1 MKISRRPVSGIL
13 FACACTALS
22 LALIT
27 NARAAER
34 QVLRNHAVRAVSE
47 FNLTPVER
55 LTTSTNLDL
64 AICLPLRNQEDLTNL
79 LQQQYEPTSSQYHH
93 WLTPEEFA
101 TKFGPTEQ
109 DYQAVIE
116 FARANGFTI
125 TGTHPNR
132 TLLDVRGSVANI
144 ERTFRVTLHVY
155 QHPTEAREFYAP
167 DVEPSLDLMVPV
179 LRIGGLD
186 NFALPRPLNVQ
197 RTPQIQ
203 PEDATPD
210 TGSGPGGAYMGSDF
224 RTAYA
229 PGVPLDGT
237 GQIVALV
244 EFDGYHAAD
253 ITKYESQAKLPNVT
267 LTNVSVDGFGGT
279 PSANL
284 GQVLEVSLDIEMTI
298 SMAPGLREV
307 AVYEAASKRN
317 PLDILNQI
325 ATDDLARQISCS
337 WGLADDD
344 SFDQVYQQ
352 FAAQGQSF
360 FQASGDNGAF
370 NSSFPNQQQSDT
382 PFVTLVGGTTLT
394 TGSGKAWHAE
404 AVWNWNTGT
413 TPADTNDASGGGIS
427 TTYLIPSWQAD
438 IDLGSSKGS
447 TTRRNVPDVA
457 MTADNIFVIYNK
469 GSMTSVGGT
478 SCSAP
483 LWAGFAALVNQQ
495 AVSNQQPSVGFI
507 NPAIYAIG
515 TGSTY
520 TVCFH
525 DIKTGNN
532 ETFYSPT
539 KFSAVTGYD
548 LCTGWGTPTGSNLVN
563 ALVGTTNLAVAA
575 LCRDVTTNADAD
587 CLVDVPASAVDN
599 GSYSTVGTIISR
611 SLSPP
616 GPYPQ
621 GVTQV
626 TLSIT
631 DSLANAASCIAFVTV
646 VDGTPPSITCPDD
659 IVTNVPS
666 GVTKVN
672 VNFAT
677 PLASDNCGVPTV
689 SCTPAS
695 GSSFKLGTT
704 PVICTATDA
713 AGNTNN
719 CTFDITV
726 TQGGGTNACTF
737 TLNATDITLA
747 AKGGKKNVSVKV
759 TGTGCSWT
767 AVSNDPFI
775 TITSG
780 SSGTGNGKVDFTV
793 PGNTNSSP
801 LIGTMTIAGQTFTV
815 NQAAGGCTLKLSPK
829 TGKIKA
835 TGGAATVKVTPNFSD
850 CAWTAVS
857 NDGFITITGGASGV
871 GKGTVSYTVAPNT
884 NTTALTGSITI
895 GTNTF
900 TVTEAA
906 AK

>member
-1 MKISRRPVSGIL
+1 M
-13 FACACTALS
+13 S

-34 QVLRNHAVRAVSE
+34 QVLRGHAVKAVSE
-47 FNLTPVER
+47 FNLAPVER
-55 LTTSTNLDL
+55 LATSTNLDL
-64 AICLPLRNQEDLTNL
+64 AICLPLRNQDALTNL
-79 LQQQYEPTSSQYHH
+79 LQQQYEPTSPQYHH

-101 TKFGPTEQ
+101 AQFGPTEQ

-186 NFALPRPLNVQ
+186 NFAMPRPLNVQ

-229 PGVPLDGT
+229 PGVPLDGS

>member
-1 MKISRRPVSGIL
+1 LVSTW
-13 FACACTALS
+13 AALS

-34 QVLRNHAVRAVSE
+34 QVLRNHAVSAVSQ
-47 FNLTPVER
+47 FNLPAVER

-64 AICLPLRNQEDLTNL
+64 AICLPLRNQDALTNL
-79 LQQQYEPTSSQYHH
+79 LQQQYEPTSPQYHH
-93 WLTPEEFA
+93 WLTPEEFTA
-101 TKFGPTEQ
+101 KFGPTEQ
-109 DYQAVIE
+109 DYQVAIE
-116 FARANGFTI
+116 FAKANGFTV
-125 TGTHPNR
+125 TKTHPNR

-155 QHPTEAREFYAP
+155 QHPTEARTFYAP
-167 DVEPSLDLMVPV
+167 DVEPSLDLLVPV

-186 NFALPRPLNVQ
+186 NYVVPRPLNIQ
-197 RTPQIQ
+197 RPRQNQ
-203 PEDATPD
+203 PESATPD
-210 TGSGPGGAYMGSDF
+210 TGSGPGGEYMGSDF
-224 RTAYA
+224 RTAYV
-229 PGVPLDGT
+229 PGVSLDGS
-237 GQIVALV
+237 GQVVALV

-253 ITKYESQAKLPNVT
+253 ITKYESQAKLPNVP
-267 LTNVSVDGFGGT
+267 LVNVSVDGFGGT

-284 GQVLEVSLDIEMTI
+284 DQVLEVSLDIEMVV

-307 AVYEAASKRN
+307 AVYEAVSKRN
-317 PLDILNQI
+317 PLDLLNQI
-325 ATDDLARQISCS
+325 ATDNLAQQISCS
-337 WGLADDD
+337 WGFGDDA

-370 NSSFPNQQQSDT
+370 TSSFPNQQQSDT

-404 AVWNWNTGT
+404 TVWNFNTGT
-413 TPADTNDASGGGIS
+413 TPADTNGASGGGIS
-427 TTYLIPSWQAD
+427 TTYAIPTWQQG
-438 IDLGSSKGS
+438 INMSPSKGS
-447 TTRRNVPDVA
+447 NTKRNIPDVA
-457 MTADNIFVIYNK
+457 MTADNVFVIYNK
-469 GSMTSVGGT
+469 GSMTAVGGT

-483 LWAGFAALVNQQ
+483 LWAAFTALVNQQ
-495 AVSNQQPSVGFI
+495 AVSNQLPSVGFL

-532 ETFYSPT
+532 ETFYSPS
-539 KFSAVTGYD
+539 KFVAVTGYD

-563 ALVGTTNLAVAA
+563 TLVGTTNLAVAA

-616 GPYPQ
+616 GPYPR

-646 VDGTPPSITCPDD
+646 VDGTPPSITCPGD
-659 IVTNVPS
+659 IITNVPS
-666 GVTKVN
+666 GVTKIN

-689 SCTPAS
+689 SSTPAS

-704 PVICTATDA
+704 PVHCTATDS
-713 AGNTNN
+713 AGNTNT
-719 CTFDITV
+719 CTFNVTV
-726 TQGGGTNACTF
+726 TQGGGTNSCTF

-780 SSGTGNGKVDFTV
+780 SSGTGNGKVNFTV
-793 PGNTNSSP
+793 PGNTNTAP

-815 NQAAGGCTLKLSPK
+815 NQAAGGCTLKVSPK
-829 TGKIKA
+829 AGKIKA
-835 TGGAATVKVTPNFSD
+835 TGGAATVKVTPNFTN
-850 CAWTAVS
+850 CTWTAVS

-900 TVTEAA
+900 SVTEAG

>member
-1 MKISRRPVSGIL
+1 MKTSRQPVSGIIL
-13 FACACTALS
+13 VSACAALS

-34 QVLRNHAVRAVSE
+34 QVLRNHAVSAVSQ
-47 FNLTPVER
+47 FNLAPVER

-64 AICLPLRNQEDLTNL
+64 AICLPLRNQDALTNL
-79 LQQQYEPTSSQYHH
+79 LQQQYEPTSPQYHH
-93 WLTPEEFA
+93 WLTPEEFTA
-101 TKFGPTEQ
+101 KFGPTEQ
-109 DYQAVIE
+109 DYQAAIE
-116 FARANGFTI
+116 FARANGFTV
-125 TGTHPNR
+125 TKTHPNR

-155 QHPTEAREFYAP
+155 QHPTEARTFYAP

-179 LRIGGLD
+179 LRIAGLD
-186 NFALPRPLNVQ
+186 NYVVPRPLNIQ
-197 RTPQIQ
+197 RARQNQ
-203 PEDATPD
+203 PESATPD
-210 TGSGPGGAYMGSDF
+210 TGSGPGGEYMGSDF
-224 RTAYA
+224 RTAYV
-229 PGVPLDGT
+229 PGVSLDGS
-237 GQIVALV
+237 GQVVALV

-253 ITKYESQAKLPNVT
+253 ITKYESQAKLPNVP
-267 LTNVSVDGFGGT
+267 LVNVSVDGFGGT

-284 GQVLEVSLDIEMTI
+284 DQVLEVSLDIEMVV

-307 AVYEAASKRN
+307 AVYEAVSKRN
-317 PLDILNQI
+317 PLDLLNQI
-325 ATDDLARQISCS
+325 ATDNLAQQISCS
-337 WGLADDD
+337 WGFGDDA

-370 NSSFPNQQQSDT
+370 TASFPNQQQSDT

-404 AVWNWNTGT
+404 TVWNWNTGT
-413 TPADTNDASGGGIS
+413 TSTDTNDASGGGIS
-427 TTYLIPSWQAD
+427 TTYAIPTWQQG
-438 IDLGSSKGS
+438 INMSPSKGS
-447 TTRRNVPDVA
+447 NSKRNVPDVA
-457 MTADNIFVIYNK
+457 ITADNVFVIYNK
-469 GSMTSVGGT
+469 GSMTAVGGT

-483 LWAGFAALVNQQ
+483 LWAGFAALVNEQ
-495 AVSNQQPSVGFI
+495 AVSNQQPSVGFV

-520 TVCFH
+520 TACFH

-532 ETFYSPT
+532 ETFYSPS
-539 KFSAVTGYD
+539 KFVAVTGYD
-548 LCTGWGTPTGSNLVN
+548 LCTCWGTPTGSNLVN

-616 GPYPQ
+616 GPYPR

-626 TLSIT
+626 TLSVT

-646 VDGTPPSITCPDD
+646 EDGTPPSITCPGD

-689 SCTPAS
+689 STTPAS

-704 PVICTATDA
+704 PVHCTATDA

-719 CTFDITV
+719 CTFNVTV

-780 SSGTGNGKVDFTV
+780 SSGTGNGKVNFTV
-793 PGNTNSSP
+793 PGNTNTAP

-815 NQAAGGCTLKLSPK
+815 NQVAGGCTLKLSPK

-835 TGGAATVKVTPNFSD
+835 TGGAATVKVTPNFTN
-850 CAWTAVS
+850 CTWTAIS
-857 NDGFITITGGASGV
+857 NDAFITITGGASDV
-871 GKGTVSYTVAPNT
+871 GKGTISYTVAPNT

-895 GTNTF
+895 GTNAF
-900 TVTEAA
+900 TVTEAG

>member
-1 MKISRRPVSGIL
+1 MKTSRQPVSGIFL
-13 FACACTALS
+13 ACAWVAMS

-34 QVLRNHAVRAVSE
+34 QVLRGHAVKAVSE
-47 FNLTPVER
+47 FNLAPVER
-55 LTTSTNLDL
+55 LATSTNLDL
-64 AICLPLRNQEDLTNL
+64 AICLPLRNQDALTNL
-79 LQQQYEPTSSQYHH
+79 LQQQYEPTSPQYHH

-101 TKFGPTEQ
+101 AQFGPTEQ

-144 ERTFRVTLHVY
+144 ERTFRVTLQVY
-155 QHPTEAREFYAP
+155 RHPTESREFYAP

-179 LRIGGLD
+179 LRIAGLD
-186 NFALPRPLNVQ
+186 NFTMPRPLSVQ
-197 RTPQIQ
+197 RAPQIQ
-203 PEDATPD
+203 PESVTPD

-520 TVCFH
+520 TACFH